1 MARSKLFGQLP
12 LEARGSRLVPE
23 GIVVQQVLVNTIGYI
38 PADDLPNTKME
49 SAVNLAIPF
58 ETRNEPGSFYKNK
71 IWHGFE

>member
-1 MARSKLFGQLP
+1 M
-12 LEARGSRLVPE
+12 
-23 GIVVQQVLVNTIGYI
+23 QQVLVNIIDFI

-58 ETRNEPGSFYKNK
+58 ETRNEPSSFYKNK

>member
-1 MARSKLFGQLP
+1 MADYRSRQGVLGWYL
-12 LEARGSRLVPE
+12 RV
-23 GIVVQQVLVNTIGYI
+23 IVVQQVLVNIIGFI
-38 PADDLPNTKME
+38 PVDDPPSTKME

>member
-12 LEARGSRLVPE
+12 LEARDSRLVPE

-49 SAVNLAIPF
+49 RAVNLAIPF
-58 ETRNEPGSFYKNK
+58 EMRSEPGSTYKNK
-71 IWHGFE
+71 FQHGFK

>member
-49 SAVNLAIPF
+49 RAINLAIPF
-58 ETRNEPGSFYKNK
+58 EMRNEPGSTYKNK
-71 IWHGFE
+71 FQHGFK

>member
-12 LEARGSRLVPE
+12 LEARGSRLIPE

-58 ETRNEPGSFYKNK
+58 ETRNEPSSFYKNK